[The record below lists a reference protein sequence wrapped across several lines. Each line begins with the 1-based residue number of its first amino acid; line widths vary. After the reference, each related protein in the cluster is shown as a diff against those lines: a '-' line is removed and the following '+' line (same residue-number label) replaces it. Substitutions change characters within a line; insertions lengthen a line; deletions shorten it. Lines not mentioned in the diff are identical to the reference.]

1 MGSAIVVAAK
11 VTGWAGLGP
20 ELGNPGSSEVCPP
33 NNLSAQ
39 QQRHRHLPFPLSPPA
54 FPMVL
59 SRAPREMK
67 MSKGVVSF
75 CHKCNVSKILLSFE
89 KVSFGKFRAILK
101 NALFRETAPIAPIF
115 FGGSGGGGG
124 GGSPDPAQIGR
135 AHV

>member
-1 MGSAIVVAAK
+1 
-11 VTGWAGLGP
+11 
-20 ELGNPGSSEVCPP
+20 
-33 NNLSAQ
+33 
-39 QQRHRHLPFPLSPPA
+39 
-54 FPMVL
+54 MVL

-115 FGGSGGGGG
+115 FGGSGGEGGG
-124 GGSPDPAQIGR
+124 GVTRPGPTRELTRHCGPLYFFYFFYFYYYYYYYYYFFFNAAEFNVQKQSASY
-135 AHV
+135 AAVTTHY

>member
-1 MGSAIVVAAK
+1 
-11 VTGWAGLGP
+11 
-20 ELGNPGSSEVCPP
+20 
-33 NNLSAQ
+33 
-39 QQRHRHLPFPLSPPA
+39 
-54 FPMVL
+54 MVL

-101 NALFRETAPIAPIF
+101 NALFREKAPIAPIF

-124 GGSPDPAQIGR
+124 GGSPHPARPASGPGPEGPFIIIIIIIIIFILL
-135 AHV
+135 VLYYYYYYY